1 MSAWKQ
7 FERDVARMLG
17 GKRFWSNSGESL
29 DVESE
34 TVVAQCKLVKRMSL
48 SELHDLAV
56 SVAIEGHDKQK
67 VGLVAI
73 KLRRGRG
80 QKTSTLYVLAED
92 AYYFQNGSASERA

>member
-17 GKRFWSNSGESL
+17 GRRFWANSGESL

-48 SELHDLAV
+48 GALHDLAV
-56 SVAIEGHDKQK
+56 SVAAEGHTKGK

-73 KLRRGRG
+73 KLRRGTG
-80 QKTSTLYVLAED
+80 VKTTTLFVLAES
-92 AYYFQNGSASERA
+92 AYYQQNGS